1 MSTWERPLADW
12 TLDELDREPAV
23 AGETMRTIA
32 RSPIDIRVGRTS
44 EYCAAGRQWDA
55 LRAELRRPGRIRE
68 RSRIRAQDDRDMYN
82 ADLDEGDGDK

>member
-12 TLDELDREPAV
+12 TLDELDRELAA

-32 RSPIDIRVGRTS
+32 RSPIEIRIGRTS

-55 LRAELRRPGRIRE
+55 LRAELRRPERIRE
-68 RSRIRAQDDRDMYN
+68 RSGVLAQDERDMYD
-82 ADLDEGDGDK
+82 ADLDEGESDE

>member
-12 TLDELDREPAV
+12 TVDELDRELAA

-68 RSRIRAQDDRDMYN
+68 RSRIRAQDDRDMYD